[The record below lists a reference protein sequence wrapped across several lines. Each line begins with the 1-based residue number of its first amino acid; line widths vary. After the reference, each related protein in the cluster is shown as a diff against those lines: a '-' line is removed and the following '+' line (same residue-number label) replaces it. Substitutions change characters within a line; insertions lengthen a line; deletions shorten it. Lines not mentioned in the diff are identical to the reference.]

1 MKIIA
6 DAFGGD
12 NAPLAILKGCETA
25 VRELGVTIL
34 LTGDEAKIKAC
45 AQESGISLNRMEILH
60 APDVMGMEDA
70 PTSIA
75 KEKGNTSMAI
85 GLKALAEG
93 RGDAFVSAG
102 STGALV
108 AGATDRKSVV

>member
-12 NAPLAILKGCETA
+12 HAPLEILKGCEMA

-34 LTGDEAKIKAC
+34 LTGDEAKIRDC
-45 AQESGISLNRMEILH
+45 AQENGISLDRMEILH

-75 KEKGNTSMAI
+75 
-85 GLKALAEG
+85 
-93 RGDAFVSAG
+93 
-102 STGALV
+102 
-108 AGATDRKSVV
+108 

>member
-34 LTGDEAKIKAC
+34 LTGDEAKIKA
-45 AQESGISLNRMEILH
+45 
-60 APDVMGMEDA
+60 
-70 PTSIA
+70 
-75 KEKGNTSMAI
+75 
-85 GLKALAEG
+85 
-93 RGDAFVSAG
+93 
-102 STGALV
+102 
-108 AGATDRKSVV
+108 

>member
-75 KEKGNTSMAI
+75 KEKGEYLYGDRPESI
-85 GLKALAEG
+85 G
-93 RGDAFVSAG
+93 
-102 STGALV
+102 
-108 AGATDRKSVV
+108 

>member
-1 MKIIA
+1 
-6 DAFGGD
+6 
-12 NAPLAILKGCETA
+12 
-25 VRELGVTIL
+25 
-34 LTGDEAKIKAC
+34 
-45 AQESGISLNRMEILH
+45 MEILH

-102 STGALV
+102 ARVRWWQAQRFLSSAFVGCAARRLPVSCHRT
-108 AGATDRKSVV
+108 RRRFC

>member
-34 LTGDEAKIKAC
+34 LRATRQKSRPARRKVGFPSTEWK
-45 AQESGISLNRMEILH
+45 SSTRRM
-60 APDVMGMEDA
+60 
-70 PTSIA
+70 
-75 KEKGNTSMAI
+75 
-85 GLKALAEG
+85 
-93 RGDAFVSAG
+93 
-102 STGALV
+102 
-108 AGATDRKSVV
+108 

>member
-45 AQESGISLNRMEILH
+45 AQESGISLNRM
-60 APDVMGMEDA
+60 
-70 PTSIA
+70 
-75 KEKGNTSMAI
+75 
-85 GLKALAEG
+85 
-93 RGDAFVSAG
+93 
-102 STGALV
+102 
-108 AGATDRKSVV
+108 

>member
-34 LTGDEAKIKAC
+34 LTGDEAKSRPARRKVGFPST
-45 AQESGISLNRMEILH
+45 EWKSSTRRM
-60 APDVMGMEDA
+60 
-70 PTSIA
+70 
-75 KEKGNTSMAI
+75 
-85 GLKALAEG
+85 
-93 RGDAFVSAG
+93 
-102 STGALV
+102 
-108 AGATDRKSVV
+108 

>member
-45 AQESGISLNRMEILH
+45 ARSPGRC
-60 APDVMGMEDA
+60 AVR
-70 PTSIA
+70 TSCPWPL
-75 KEKGNTSMAI
+75 S
-85 GLKALAEG
+85 
-93 RGDAFVSAG
+93 
-102 STGALV
+102 
-108 AGATDRKSVV
+108 